1 MVSSVGYAGGGYY
14 PVEEKDNTTGKII
27 GGLAVAAIGAGLA
40 YYCGRN
46 SINAK
51 SFLDGDELKNASI
64 WKTVDKNG
72 RSLTDA
78 GKVLKSKQVM
88 SNISTLTADK
98 ADDLSDAAKKVW
110 NDALAVRNS
119 NNVKQLNDLTWY
131 EKFYNFVNETLR
143 LGIHK
148 KGKQALPDVVSWT
161 APA

>member
-64 WKTVDKNG
+64 
-72 RSLTDA
+72 
-78 GKVLKSKQVM
+78 
-88 SNISTLTADK
+88 
-98 ADDLSDAAKKVW
+98 
-110 NDALAVRNS
+110 
-119 NNVKQLNDLTWY
+119 
-131 EKFYNFVNETLR
+131 
-143 LGIHK
+143 
-148 KGKQALPDVVSWT
+148 
-161 APA
+161 